1 MTTNSNRGAIKLERT
16 QEPEIFSQIRRLAGV
31 ETLKRYLLW
40 LIACIVIYLIW
51 FLNYSIAPVLVLLLV
66 AAFNHERERVKHN
79 QHLAAR
85 KLTIEKEKTYIKASI
100 QPEHIPSWVLFP
112 DKVR

>member
-1 MTTNSNRGAIKLERT
+1 MITNSNGRAIKFEKT
-16 QEPEIFSQIRRLAGV
+16 EEPEIFSRIRRLAGV

-40 LIACIVIYLIW
+40 LIACIAIYLIW
-51 FLNYSIAPVLVLLLV
+51 FFNYSIAPVLVLLLV
-66 AAFNHERERVKHN
+66 AAFNLEREKVKYN

-85 KLTIEKEKTYIKASI
+85 KLAIEKDKTYIKASI

>member
-1 MTTNSNRGAIKLERT
+1 MITNSNGGAIKFKRT

-40 LIACIVIYLIW
+40 IIACIVIYLIW

-66 AAFNHERERVKHN
+66 AVFNHEREKVKYN

-85 KLTIEKEKTYIKASI
+85 KLTIEKEKNYINASI